1 MRITIFAAGS
11 RGDIQ
16 PCVVLGRG
24 LQQAGFDVLLAAPEN
39 FADFVQAHGLSF
51 HPLRGDVQQIMA
63 GETGREF
70 MEGGSTNPIQ
80 SIRAMR
86 SMLEPVALQMAAD
99 ALEACEG
106 ADALISLAVFATL
119 AKTIA
124 EVRQIPL
131 IHIEPTPVFPTRSFP
146 APGWPLQR
154 DLGGLYNR
162 FSGHAMLRVLW
173 LWYAPFVNAFRA
185 RFDLPAYRAASFYRI
200 LVSAPLLGAYSDQV
214 IPRPPDWPENIHISG
229 YLFLDSQSE
238 WQPEDEL
245 ISFLEAG
252 DPPVY
257 IGFGSMSGRNPAR
270 LAALV
275 LEALER
281 SGQRGLLLTGW
292 GGMQALSVPE
302 SVYVLDSAP
311 HSWLFPRMA
320 AVVHHGGAGT
330 TAEGLRAG
338 VPSIILPF
346 AVDQAFW
353 GKRVKDLGVGPEPIP
368 QKKLTADSLAHAI
381 RVAVTQPDIKQRA
394 AHLGETLRAEDGLAN
409 AVSMISQHLGV

>member
-16 PCVVLGRG
+16 PCVVLARG

-39 FADFVQAHGLSF
+39 FADFVQAHGLNF

-70 MEGGSTNPIQ
+70 MQGGNTNPIQ

-86 SMLEPVALQMAAD
+86 SMLEPVALQMAED
-99 ALEACEG
+99 ALEACQG

-124 EVRQIPL
+124 EIRQIPL
-131 IHIEPTPVFPTRSFP
+131 IHVEPTPVFPTRSFT
-146 APGWPLQR
+146 APGWPLQKN
-154 DLGGLYNR
+154 LGGFYNR

-185 RFDLPAYRAASFYRI
+185 RFDLPPYRAASFYQI
-200 LVSAPLLGAYSDQV
+200 LTSAPLLGAYSDQV
-214 IPRPPDWPENIHISG
+214 IPRPPDWPENIQISG
-229 YLFLDSQSE
+229 YLFLDSQSG
-238 WQPEDEL
+238 WGPDHEL
-245 ISFLEAG
+245 MSFLDGG

-257 IGFGSMSGRNPAR
+257 IGFGSMSGRNPER

-275 LEALER
+275 LEALAK

-292 GGMQALSVPE
+292 GGMQTLSVPE
-302 SVYVLDSAP
+302 NVYVLDAAP

-338 VPSIILPF
+338 VPALILPF

-353 GKRVKDLGVGPEPIP
+353 GKRVQNLGVGPEPIP

-381 RVAVTQPDIKQRA
+381 QLAVTLPDIRLRA
-394 AHLGETLRAEDGLAN
+394 ARLGEALRAEDGLGN
-409 AVSMISQHLGV
+409 AVSIISH